1 MALFQK
7 KAKDES
13 ESQEAFSEYVDSL
26 LDEDQTTSE
35 QALKPAY
42 GIDQAIELMR
52 KVPKDNPDVVVAVIR
67 ETLSSANIDVDA
79 IIADAENKT
88 ESLRGEI
95 AGLRDRIS
103 ALQEEIQE
111 KEADIQRS
119 QQDLQETARVQELL
133 KASIQNSQQG
143 KAKTAEPSVSSQQ
156 SNSEPE
162 KAQEQ
167 LAGDQKI
174 AS

>member
-1 MALFQK
+1 MALFQR

-13 ESQEAFSEYVDSL
+13 EPQEAFSEYVDSL
-26 LDEDQTTSE
+26 LDEDQSASE

-67 ETLSSANIDVDA
+67 ETLSSAKIDVDA

-103 ALQEEIQE
+103 ALQEEIHE

-133 KASIQNSQQG
+133 KASVQKSEQG
-143 KAKTAEPSVSSQQ
+143 KAKPVKPPESSKQPK
-156 SNSEPE
+156 SEPV
-162 KAQEQ
+162 KAQEP
-167 LAGDQKI
+167 LASDQKI